1 MMNIYFIITQVEAF
15 PPLPGSPL
23 PLPAESVLLPLGLHP
38 PDGALHRVTR
48 LLGLLLLHPTHE
60 TPPHTAL
67 VKCSVVGIS
76 EAPAV
81 LLLLV
86 LEALLQ
92 RLHL

>member
-1 MMNIYFIITQVEAF
+1 MLNIYFIITQVEAF
-15 PPLPGSPL
+15 PPLPGSSL

-48 LLGLLLLHPTHE
+48 LLGLLLLHPKHE
-60 TPPHTAL
+60 TPDAD
-67 VKCSVVGIS
+67 SVFICQCWVFLR
-76 EAPAV
+76 PAI

>member
-48 LLGLLLLHPTHE
+48 LLGLLLLYPKHE
-60 TPPHTAL
+60 TPSDAD
-67 VKCSVVGIS
+67 
-76 EAPAV
+76 
-81 LLLLV
+81 
-86 LEALLQ
+86 
-92 RLHL
+92 